1 MHLNTILFYSLYD
14 YKKLRALRNGFARHF
29 FPTLHSRAK
38 LHKQKNIFESRA
50 IQRSILRELHLL
62 SFWWDLHVF
71 ASKNKSQKCYS
82 FVQKKKFLQSYSR
95 SGLFKIRMKTINLLY
110 HLPKMDALYPMS
122 IFYESRNT
130 TPKKN
135 SHKKR
140 ITKANNNRTLM

>member
-1 MHLNTILFYSLYD
+1 MQLYTILFYSLYD

-29 FPTLHSRAK
+29 LPTLHSRAK

-95 SGLFKIRMKTINLLY
+95 SGLFKISMKTINLLS
-110 HLPKMDALYPMS
+110 HLPKMDALLS
-122 IFYESRNT
+122 QNIAACFET
-130 TPKKN
+130 TKVRLVPT
-135 SHKKR
+135 S
-140 ITKANNNRTLM
+140 LVLLY